1 MRIIGNGR
9 IRRSGAGISYGAGAS
24 IKQLQDWELAT
35 DDDAPTVETAGYFN
49 ALAGIMKVGEK
60 IVARLDLDGTPAF
73 REYIVS
79 ANTGTVV
86 TITRENV
93 TQGAGLQTLAFF
105 VNLADIAAAGD
116 VLTNYAPGYAFK
128 LEKFDFR
135 VSKPVTTAAKLASLN
150 LEIGSP
156 GTDVTGG
163 IIALT
168 SANCTPMGAAVAG
181 TAITA
186 ANVGLK
192 TDVFSIEASAVTAF
206 AEGSGYMIIAI
217 RNLEG

>member
-9 IRRSGAGISYGAGAS
+9 IRRSGAGISYGSGAT

-49 ALAGIMKVGEK
+49 ALAGIMKLGEK
-60 IVARLDLDGTPAF
+60 INARMDLDGTPAF

-79 ANTGTVV
+79 SNSGGVIA
-86 TITRENV
+86 ITRENV

-105 VNLADIAAAGD
+105 VNLADITAAGD
-116 VLTNYAPGYAFK
+116 VLSNYAPGYAFK

-163 IIALT
+163 VIALT

-192 TDVFSIEASAVTAF
+192 TDVFSIEAATVTAF

>member
-1 MRIIGNGR
+1 MRVIGNGR
-9 IRRSGAGISYGAGAS
+9 IRRAGAGISYGSGVN

-49 ALAGIMKVGEK
+49 SLATVMKKGEK

-79 ANTGTVV
+79 ANDGTTV

-105 VNLADIAAAGD
+105 VNLNDVAAAGD

-135 VSKPVTTAAKLASLN
+135 VGKPVTTAAKAASFN
-150 LEIGSP
+150 LEIGT
-156 GTDVTGG
+156 TDLTGG
-163 IIALT
+163 VIALT

-186 ANVGLK
+186 NNVG
-192 TDVFSIEASAVTAF
+192 TAASNFSIEASAVTQF
-206 AEGSGYMIIAI
+206 TEGNGWFLVAI

>member
-1 MRIIGNGR
+1 MRVLGNGR
-9 IRRSGAGISYGAGAS
+9 IRRSGAGISYGSGAN

-49 ALAGIMKVGEK
+49 SLAGIMKVGEK

-79 ANTGTVV
+79 ANDGTNV

-116 VLTNYAPGYAFK
+116 LLTNYVPGYAFK
-128 LEKFDFR
+128 IEKFDFR
-135 VSKPVTTAAKLASLN
+135 VGKPATTAAKAATLN
-150 LEIGSP
+150 IEINT
-156 GTDVTGG
+156 TDLTGG
-163 IIALT
+163 LIALT
-168 SANCTPMGAAVAG
+168 SANCTPQGVAVAG

-186 ANVGLK
+186 NNVGTK
-192 TDVFSIEASAVTAF
+192 TDSFSIEASAVTAF
-206 AEGSGYMIIAI
+206 AEGNGYMLVAI

>member
-1 MRIIGNGR
+1 MRVIGNGR
-9 IRRSGAGISYGAGAS
+9 IRRTGAGISYGSGAT

-35 DDDAPTVETAGYFN
+35 DDDAATVETAGYFN
-49 ALAGIMKVGEK
+49 ALAALMKIGEK
-60 IVARLDLDGTPAF
+60 IIARLDLDGTPAF

-93 TQGAGLQTLAFF
+93 TAGAGLQTLAFF

-116 VLTNYAPGYAFK
+116 VLTNYVPGYAFK
-128 LEKFDFR
+128 IEKFDFR
-135 VSKPVTTAAKLASLN
+135 VSKPATTAAKLASLN
-150 LEIGSP
+150 MEIG
-156 GTDVTGG
+156 TVDLTGG
-163 IIALT
+163 VIALT
-168 SANCTPMGAAVAG
+168 SANCTPAGAAVAG

-186 ANVGLK
+186 ANVGTALSS
-192 TDVFSIEASAVTAF
+192 FSVEASAVTAF
-206 AEGSGYMIIAI
+206 VEGSGWLIVQI

>member
-9 IRRSGAGISYGAGAS
+9 IRRVGAGISYGSGAT

-49 ALAGIMKVGEK
+49 ALAGQMQVGEK
-60 IVARLDLDGTPAF
+60 IYARLDLDGTPAL

-79 ANTGTVV
+79 SNAGGVV
-86 TITRENV
+86 GITRENV

-105 VNLADIAAAGD
+105 VNLADIAGNGD
-116 VLTNYAPGYAFK
+116 VLTDYVPGYAFK

-135 VSKPVTTAAKLASLN
+135 VGKPVTTAAKLASLN
-150 LEIGSP
+150 LEIG
-156 GTDVTGG
+156 TTNVTGG
-163 IIALT
+163 VIALT

-181 TAITA
+181 SAITA
-186 ANVGLK
+186 ANVGTK
-192 TDVFSIEASAVTAF
+192 TDPFSIEASAVTAF
-206 AEGSGYMIIAI
+206 AEGNGWMLVAI

>member
-9 IRRSGAGISYGAGAS
+9 IRRSGAGISYGSGAT

-49 ALAGIMKVGEK
+49 PLAAIMKKGEK
-60 IVARLDLDGTPAF
+60 IVARLDLDGVPAF
-73 REYIVS
+73 REYICS
-79 ANTGTVV
+79 ANDGTNVAV
-86 TITRENV
+86 TRENV

-116 VLTNYAPGYAFK
+116 VLTNYVPGYAFK
-128 LEKFDFR
+128 LEKHDFR

-150 LEIGSP
+150 LEINT
-156 GTDVTGG
+156 TDVTGG
-163 IIALT
+163 VIALT
-168 SANCTPMGAAVAG
+168 SANCTPMGVAVPG

-186 ANVGLK
+186 ANIGTK
-192 TDVFSIEASAVTAF
+192 TDSFSIEAAAVTAF
-206 AEGSGYMIIAI
+206 AEGSGWILVAI